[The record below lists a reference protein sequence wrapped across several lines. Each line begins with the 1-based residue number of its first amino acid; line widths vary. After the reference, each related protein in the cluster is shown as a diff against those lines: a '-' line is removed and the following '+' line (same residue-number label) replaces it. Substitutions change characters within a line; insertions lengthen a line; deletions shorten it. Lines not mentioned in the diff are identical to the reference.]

1 MKVNWYKV
9 LQLGAVFVGGMI
21 GGIGRYEVGLWVN
34 SNSLLATTVVNIV
47 GCFLLTFNIYGLDLV
62 IDLPNW
68 LILGFGTG
76 VVGAFTTFSTFALL
90 VVQQMQQPL
99 VATGFLILNLV
110 GGFFTAL
117 LGYGAARLMDRGK
130 RVW

>member
-1 MKVNWYKV
+1 
-9 LQLGAVFVGGMI
+9 
-21 GGIGRYEVGLWVN
+21 
-34 SNSLLATTVVNIV
+34 IV

>member
-9 LQLGAVFVGGMI
+9 LQFGAVFVGGMI